1 MQVSQYRGVL
11 YLQYFLL
18 FVDLF
23 INAFCDLLRLDN
35 VTQLVLFII
44 QDIAQIF
51 ATIVI
56 FLMFFN
62 TFVFQ
67 AGLVGYLV
75 VKFKFTIV
83 IVFVYF
89 MLCVGLH
96 VWTMTLRWNNV
107 DAYIWNNGYQALY
120 VFQRVGAVFYYY
132 YYKRTALRLG
142 DPRFYRDS
150 RWLREQFDKVR

>member
-23 INAFCDLLRLDN
+23 INAFCDLLRIDN

-44 QDIAQIF
+44 QDISQIF

-62 TFVFQ
+62 TYVFQ

-75 VKFKFTIV
+75 SKFKFTIV
-83 IVFVYF
+83 ILFLYF

>member
-23 INAFCDLLRLDN
+23 VNAFCDLLRLDN

-44 QDIAQIF
+44 QDISQIF
-51 ATIVI
+51 ATIVM

-62 TFVFQ
+62 TYVFQ
-67 AGLVGYLV
+67 AGLVGYLIT
-75 VKFKFTIV
+75 KFKFTIA
-83 IVFVYF
+83 ILFLYF

-96 VWTMTLRWNNV
+96 IWTVTLRWNNV
-107 DAYIWNNGYQALY
+107 DAYIWHNGYQALY

-150 RWLREQFDKVR
+150 PWLREQFDKVR

>member
-62 TFVFQ
+62 TYVFQ